1 METAED
7 ADNTKKER
15 KGGKKRKEG
24 RKERGNLKCKY
35 QKCYCVFQ
43 FIVLKCALYNVSCYS
58 DGK

>member
-15 KGGKKRKEG
+15 GGGEEG
-24 RKERGNLKCKY
+24 RKERGNLECKY

-43 FIVLKCALYNVSCYS
+43 FIVLKCELYNVSCYS